1 MTRILALLIVAALVA
16 WFAFSQS
23 DTFPRAGEPGPFPS
37 EWFMQQRTWPEPY
50 LDPAR
55 VLNGAREAA
64 RMRNSSLDEDPF
76 WVQRGPT
83 NIGGRVTDIVGHP
96 TNDSIYY
103 VGSATGGIFKT
114 IDGGRN
120 YTPITDGLPTPSI
133 GALALDPQ
141 NPNTIYCGTGEANS
155 SGFSYFGSGLYK
167 STNAGDAWQLSG
179 LADSRYIARIV
190 VHPQDPSNVWVAAMG
205 ELFITGGERGI
216 YFSDDAG
223 ATWERKLFVNDST
236 GACDVVVDPE
246 NPDVVY
252 AATWQRIRTP
262 EERRAGGRGTGI
274 YKSIN
279 RGETWTRLSSGLP
292 PIGDDVGRVGL
303 AISQSNPNVLYA
315 SYADHPGYFL
325 GVFRTADGGENWT
338 QTNDG
343 SLSDMYSNFGWYF
356 GNIRVRPDD
365 ENMVFVFGVT
375 LHRSSN
381 GGASWAEIG
390 NDVHVDHHAMWF
402 DPQQPFRFLL
412 GNDGGFYR
420 TLNNGNDFSD
430 LNNFPAIQ
438 YYAGSYDAH
447 QPQRLYGG
455 TQDNGTLRSMTG
467 AVDEYERI
475 YGGDGFYT
483 LVDPSNNNYIYA
495 EYQYGGLGRST
506 NGGDDFGWALNGID
520 DAERRNWSTPVVM
533 DPNNPQVL
541 YYGAERV
548 YKTTNRAQSWT
559 ANSPDLTNGPGP
571 GNLTFGTITTIAVSP
586 VNSQV
591 IFAGTDDANVWVTTN
606 GGTNWELRNTGLPTR
621 WITRVT
627 PHPTDVNEALLTI
640 SGYRSAEQ
648 QAHLYRTTNQGQNW
662 VEVGASLPDVPLND
676 VLYDSI
682 YSNRIYVASDF
693 GIFWSQDNGSTWAA
707 LGRGLPP
714 VPTLDIIINNTART
728 LIAATYGRSFV
739 TLPLDS
745 LGSNHRP
752 VIVSL
757 TPDIAPGGSLNIV
770 VGTTLDFAVEA
781 TDEDEDSLRS
791 VWRVHGQEVSTS
803 AEMQYQFT
811 TTSSD
816 CVSVDVSDGFLHVLG
831 YIPVNVTLSGN
842 EAAIPD
848 RFGLTTYPNPFNN
861 ETRIAFTLEKA
872 GQTRVTIYSIT
883 GQIVASLHDGMLISG
898 EHSLAWRPEKNA
910 SGTYIAELQS
920 GSMTARTKLVYL
932 K

>member
-23 DTFPRAGEPGPFPS
+23 DTFPREGEPGPFPS
-37 EWFMQQRTWPEPY
+37 EWFMQQRTWPEAY

-155 SGFSYFGSGLYK
+155 SGFSYFGSGFYK
-167 STNAGDAWQLSG
+167 STNGGDTWQLSG

-190 VHPQDPSNVWVAAMG
+190 VHPQEPSSVWVAAMG

-315 SYADHPGYFL
+315 SFADHPGFFL

-455 TQDNGTLRSMTG
+455 TQDNGTLRSLTG
-467 AVDEYERI
+467 AIDEYERI

-541 YYGAERV
+541 YYGAERI

-559 ANSPDLTNGPGP
+559 AISPDLTNGPGP

-591 IFAGTDDANVWVTTN
+591 IYAGTDDANVWVTAN

-640 SGYRSAEQ
+640 SGYRNAEQ
-648 QAHLYRTTNQGQNW
+648 QAHLYRTTNQGQSW

-676 VLYDSI
+676 VLYDSV
-682 YSNRIYVASDF
+682 YSNRIFVASDF

-745 LGSNHRP
+745 LGGNHRP

-770 VGTTLDFAVEA
+770 VGTTVDFAVQA
-781 TDEDEDSLRS
+781 TDEDEDSLRY

-816 CVSVDVSDGFLHVLG
+816 CVSVDVSDGFLHVIG

-842 EAAIPD
+842 EAPIPD

-872 GQTRVTIYSIT
+872 GQTRITIYTIT
-883 GQIVASLHDGMLISG
+883 GQIVASLHDGMMISG